1 MQGGQE
7 AHLLSR
13 FNGVRRHDGVDPP
26 FCEALAVIYL
36 DHAATTPLS
45 EAAWEAMEPYLRE
58 RFGNPSEPH
67 AAGRAARAGLDD
79 ARASVAATLGCR
91 PDDVVFTGGGSEADN
106 LAVLGRL
113 AGGGRVVASAIEHP
127 AVREPL
133 LAYGGDVAWAPVT
146 PDGVVDLDALAGL
159 VRPGDALCCV
169 MAANN
174 VTGAVQ
180 PVAAIAELCAERGV
194 PLHVDA
200 VQAASGADVRAL
212 PGTATLAIAA
222 HKLGGPKGVGVLAGA
237 VSSLPP
243 VVRGGGQE
251 HGLRPGTENVA
262 GAVALAAALAERQ
275 GPAAAAERSARA
287 ALRDRL
293 EREAGVPVAASGLPR
308 LPGHALLL
316 AGVRGDLVVHQ
327 LDGAGICV
335 AAGSACAAGSA
346 EPSYVLTAM
355 GLDAATARGAVRV
368 TLGPESTAAE
378 VDAFLAAFA
387 PARDGLLRAV
397 ESLA

>member
-1 MQGGQE
+1 MQVQRGTAPRRGGSTTST
-7 AHLLSR
+7 AS
-13 FNGVRRHDGVDPP
+13 GAP
-26 FCEALAVIYL
+26 ALYHPVVIYL
-36 DHAATTPLS
+36 DHAATTPVS
-45 EAAWEAMEPYLRE
+45 DAAWQAMEPYLRE

-67 AAGRAARAGLDD
+67 AAGRAARAGLDE
-79 ARASVAATLGCR
+79 ARASVAATLGCA
-91 PDDVVFTGGGSEADN
+91 PAEVVFTGGGSEADN

-113 AGGGRVVASAIEHP
+113 QGGGRVVASAIEHP

-133 LAYGGDVAWAPVT
+133 RAYGGEVAWAPVGG
-146 PDGVVDLDALAGL
+146 DGVVDLDALDAL
-159 VRPGDALCCV
+159 VQPGDALCCI

-174 VTGAVQ
+174 VTGALQ
-180 PVAAIAELCAERGV
+180 PVAAIAELCGARGV

-212 PGTATLAIAA
+212 PGRTTLALAA
-222 HKLGGPKGVGVLAGA
+222 HKLGGPKGVGALAGPGVA
-237 VSSLPP
+237 DLPV

-262 GAVALAAALAERQ
+262 GAAALAAALAARQ
-275 GPAAAAERSARA
+275 GPDAPAERAARA

-293 EREAGVPVAASGLPR
+293 ERAAGVPVAAAGAPR

-335 AAGSACAAGSA
+335 AAGSACAAGST
-346 EPSYVLTAM
+346 EPSYVLSAM
-355 GLDAATARGAVRV
+355 GIDPAAARGAVRV
-368 TLGPESTAAE
+368 TLGPETTSDE
-378 VDAFLAAFA
+378 VDAFLMAFTT
-387 PARDGLLRAV
+387 AREGLLRAV
-397 ESLA
+397 ESVT